1 MGEGYD
7 VGVSRQVAPI
17 ARSTTRWNLAD
28 LEDAIYGADQGN
40 MMLPGKLA
48 RAIRRDGVAAGVIS
62 TRTEGLVQ
70 LPRRFQ
76 GRDEYVDALSND
88 FSRVFPSTELA
99 LISGDGRVLGVGVG
113 ELVQVGGALPVLR
126 RLEPEFLLYH
136 WAEDRWYYQ
145 SARGRIPVN
154 PGDGRWVLHIPGGA
168 VNPWSNALWP
178 ALGRAYIAKEHAYF
192 FRENFSSKLANSARV
207 AKSPGGANPTIRQNF
222 FAKLAAWS
230 SNTVFELPP
239 GWDVSLLESN
249 GRGFEVFND
258 TIESANKEIA
268 TAVTGQTVTTD
279 GGAGFQNSNI
289 HATIRSDL
297 IQADA
302 EALSATLNTQAIP
315 VWANERF
322 GAGSLGDQISVSWD
336 TTPPKDRTAEAAAF
350 STLGTAIS
358 MINQASA
365 GYGVS
370 VDVVELAR
378 RFGVPMRNI
387 EAAAAASEPIE
398 SGGPGGFAIPKTLPN
413 SKSLSLVGGIR

>member
-1 MGEGYD
+1 MGDDYRTGIE
-7 VGVSRQVAPI
+7 RQLAPR
-17 ARSTTRWNLAD
+17 ATSTTRWNLSD
-28 LEDAIYGADQGN
+28 LESAINAADNGHLRIAGQ
-40 MMLPGKLA
+40 LA
-48 RAIRRDGVAAGVIS
+48 RAIRRDGVASGVIS

-70 LPRRFQ
+70 LPRRFD
-76 GRDEYVDALSND
+76 GKEEFVEALAAD

-99 LISGDGRVLGVGVG
+99 LLSGDGRVLGVGVG
-113 ELVQVGGALPVLR
+113 ELVQVDDALPVFR
-126 RLEPEFLLYH
+126 RLEPEFLQYS
-136 WAEDRWYYQ
+136 WTEDRWYYQ
-145 SARGRIPVN
+145 SNMGRIPIN
-154 PGDGRWVLHIPGGA
+154 PGDGRWILHVPGGVVA
-168 VNPWSNALWP
+168 PWCNALWP

-192 FRENFSSKLANSARV
+192 FRENYSSKLANAARI
-207 AKSPGGANPTIRQNF
+207 AKSPSGANPSLRQNF
-222 FAKLAAWS
+222 FAKLAAWT

-302 EALSATLNTQAIP
+302 EALSSTLNTQAIP
-315 VWANERF
+315 FWANERF
-322 GAGSLGDQISVSWD
+322 GGRGFIENISVSWD

-350 STLGTAIS
+350 STLGTAIT

-365 GYGVS
+365 GYGIS
-370 VDVVELAR
+370 VDVAELAR
-378 RFGVPMRNI
+378 RFGVPMR
-387 EAAAAASEPIE
+387 ATEPPQTKALPTPPRALALV
-398 SGGPGGFAIPKTLPN
+398 SGG
-413 SKSLSLVGGIR
+413 SK